1 MSLIPAHLANL
12 GKPGTYAEV
21 TKGLK
26 AANVLEVEVPSVTE
40 SVPIFSII
48 MWNKHI
54 TKTMPANTT
63 MDAESADPNE
73 GTVSQHT
80 PQLTSRT
87 QTLVALATTTSS
99 RGYSKTT
106 YRNTLK

>member
-48 MWNKHI
+48 M
-54 TKTMPANTT
+54 
-63 MDAESADPNE
+63 
-73 GTVSQHT
+73 
-80 PQLTSRT
+80 
-87 QTLVALATTTSS
+87 
-99 RGYSKTT
+99 
-106 YRNTLK
+106 